1 MMFHT
6 DSGLN
11 CRADGISTL
20 TSKWK
25 LFSTE
30 HLFEPR

>member
-1 MMFHT
+1 MFHT
-6 DSGLN
+6 DSSLN
-11 CRADGISTL
+11 GRSDLNKTL

-30 HLFEPR
+30 QLFEPR

>member
-1 MMFHT
+1 MFHT
-6 DSGLN
+6 DSKLKR
-11 CRADGISTL
+11 RADGNKTF
-20 TSKWK
+20 TNKWK